1 MKRFLS
7 LLLCFL
13 FILSSCS
20 RASEDK
26 SSISENPSS
35 SAEPSTESSSS
46 EPTSLQLSITTSSAF
61 TPYKT
66 LQNDL
71 EPKDYQLVE
80 PGNYYVLIKS
90 YEKFATMFKN
100 GEHVDPNIFDSY
112 YILGI
117 RRTDTNYPSCY
128 YGYESFRIEDGIAKV
143 STFAITERY
152 GGISEA
158 FFDQTDFLLVPNTI
172 ECEEVD
178 TFTDIRLIG
187 ITPSKSL
194 KFYKQSVFGLD
205 LSLDGSAL
213 LSAQELSALSAE
225 HSLNYS
231 APENDN
237 SYYIIFPS
245 SLPEGSLRHEIND
258 LGDLSIIVE
267 ITDLGTHDYLCVLRL
282 DDIEENLSSKL
293 SSAHLDL
300 ILHSQGEAYKTP
312 TLQDIP
318 AIKFPD
324 PKPIGPVK
332 PSLPSLSGDL
342 IVSTSVDVAASV
354 YPVLGIDLLHRSD
367 ASLINTDFEYGDSY
381 MIIKTY
387 ERFEAIYQNANW
399 VDRKLFD
406 DYDLLV
412 VGRHYGGH
420 YMTDLGF
427 ANLRIENGKVTLDYF
442 GYTGNWAYN
451 DAEFGD
457 TTYCLIPKTSH
468 FEESKGF
475 APLVMKWNTVLINDE
490 SARSCSA
497 DSLKEEISKP
507 TVLNAE
513 HFAEFVSKNELK
525 YTIPENDGSYY
536 LLLPSGIRGSY
547 SLFDAKASISEGTM
561 TIDIRQGND
570 NEINH
575 ICIIR
580 LDSLAKVD
588 NLTNVE
594 INIHEYLYEVIRI
607 APTEQDLRDAINAT
621 LNAKNYSKNIFSS
634 YYSSKGGIYLTTAQS
649 KAYFTNT
656 MYLATTTL
664 WYGTTANSYY
674 TSHSHAYF
682 ANYSNSTSCV
692 AEQDNRWG
700 APTELVPHLCELE
713 PSFSLEEIYA
723 LEKELLTLLL
733 DEFDNMTFDR
743 RNKLYI
749 NQVGNFRSISIA
761 ISNGKISYLHFN
773 MDYNESANRYGK
785 YFTISYYD
793 YDKTTITPPV
803 EGEQFK

>member
-1 MKRFLS
+1 MKRILS

-13 FILSSCS
+13 FVLSSCS
-20 RASEDK
+20 VADEPTA
-26 SSISENPSS
+26 PSS
-35 SAEPSTESSSS
+35 NES
-46 EPTSLQLSITTSSAF
+46 EPAPVQLSVTTSRALE
-61 TPYKT
+61 PYMT
-66 LQNDL
+66 LQQDDL
-71 EPKDYQLVE
+71 VYKGLGNVDGF
-80 PGNYYVLIKS
+80 GNYYVLIKS
-90 YEKFATMFKN
+90 YEKLASVFEN
-100 GEHVDPNIFDSY
+100 GEFVDPDIFESY
-112 YILGI
+112 YVLGV
-117 RRTDTNYPSCY
+117 RRIEMTEPSCH
-128 YGYESFRIEDGIAKV
+128 YGYEDFRVEDGVAKV
-143 STFAITERY
+143 SVFAITERHSNTSDGY
-152 GGISEA
+152 Y
-158 FFDQTDFLLVPNTI
+158 DKTDFLLVPNTI
-172 ECEEVD
+172 ECDEVD

-213 LSAQELSALSAE
+213 LSAQELSALNSE

-231 APENDN
+231 IPENDT
-237 SYYIIFPS
+237 SYYVLFPS

-258 LGDLSIIVE
+258 LGELSIRVE

-282 DDIEENLSSKL
+282 DDIEAGLSTKISAVRLNLIFH
-293 SSAHLDL
+293 A
-300 ILHSQGEAYKTP
+300 QGEPYKKSD
-312 TLQDIP
+312 LQDIP

-342 IVSTSVDVAASV
+342 IVSTSVDVAVSV
-354 YPVLGIDLLHRSD
+354 YPVLGIDLLYRSD
-367 ASLINTDFEYGDSY
+367 ASLINTSPEYGDSY

-412 VGRHYGGH
+412 VSRHYGGH
-420 YMTDLGF
+420 YMTDFGF
-427 ANLRIENGKVTLDYF
+427 GNLRIENGRVTLDYF
-442 GYTGNWAYN
+442 GYTGSWPYN

-490 SARSCSA
+490 NARSCSA
-497 DSLKEEISKP
+497 GTLKEEISKP

-525 YTIPENDGSYY
+525 YTIPENDSSYY

-547 SLFDAKASISEGTM
+547 SLFDARASTSEGTM

-570 NEINH
+570 DETNH

-594 INIHEYLYEVIRI
+594 INIHEYLNEVIEV

-621 LNAKNYSKNIFSS
+621 LNAKNYSKSIFPS
-634 YYSSKGGIYLTTAQS
+634 YYSSKGGIYLTTARS
-649 KAYFTNT
+649 KAYFTST

-664 WYGTTANSYY
+664 WYGTTSNSYY

-682 ANYSNSTSCV
+682 ANYSNGTSCV

-713 PSFSLEEIYA
+713 PSYSLEEIYA
-723 LEKELLTLLL
+723 LERELLTLLL
-733 DEFDNMTFDR
+733 DEFDNMVFDR
-743 RNKLYI
+743 CDTLRTSQIGDFY
-749 NQVGNFRSISIA
+749 SISVS
-761 ISNGKISYLHFN
+761 ISNGKISRIFFR
-773 MDYNESANRYGK
+773 MDYNESANKYGK
-785 YFTISYYD
+785 SFSISNYD
-793 YDKTTITPPV
+793 FDTTVITPPV
-803 EGEQFK
+803 EGEKYE